1 MQTSITLI
9 FGSDAIRKYFNN
21 ETLSSEEISL
31 NRKTF
36 TFPNRNE
43 AGAFLQG
50 IEIAQGWQ
58 EVICLEDALQARVE
72 NVIPNTA
79 P

>member
-1 MQTSITLI
+1 MQTSITLL
-9 FGSDAIRKYFNN
+9 FGSDAIRKHFNN

-58 EVICLEDALQARVE
+58 EVICLEDAMEAVL
-72 NVIPNTA
+72 I
-79 P
+79 